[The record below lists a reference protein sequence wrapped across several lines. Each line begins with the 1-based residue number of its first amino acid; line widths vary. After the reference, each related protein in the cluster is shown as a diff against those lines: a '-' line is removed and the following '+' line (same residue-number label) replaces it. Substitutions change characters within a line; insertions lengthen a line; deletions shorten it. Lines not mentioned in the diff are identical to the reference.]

1 MIVVGLTGSIGMGKS
16 NAAGALRALGV
27 PVHDADGEVHRLL
40 GPGGG
45 AVKAVAAAFPGVLAG
60 NRIDRKA
67 LGDRVFGDTAALRR
81 LEAILHP
88 LVRRSSRRFQAAAAR
103 RGVKLAVLDIPLL
116 YESRG
121 EKTVDAV
128 IVVSAPALVQTTAR
142 SGAAGHDRG
151 EIPRDPDAAGA
162 GPSKAQA
169 GRLRGRDRRSARGY
183 LPAAPTDRAP
193 DQDGGPAGV
202 AETSPIRRPRTG
214 VGLTLKEQG
223 R

>member
-16 NAAGALRALGV
+16 NAAGALRTLGV

-128 IVVSAPALVQTTAR
+128 IVVSAPALVQRQRVLAR
-142 SGAAGHDRG
+142 
-151 EIPRDPDAAGA
+151 PDMTEAKFRAILTRQV
-162 GPSKAQA
+162 PDLQK
-169 GRLRGRDRRSARGY
+169 RR
-183 LPAAPTDRAP
+183 RA
-193 DQDGGPAGV
+193 DFVVATGGPRGDTFRQLQRIV
-202 AETSPIRRPRTG
+202 RRIRTEGRRALRKHPPS
-214 VGLTLKEQG
+214 VGRG
-223 R
+223 PAWASH